1 MIRVVGCTKTRG
13 SGAHTAS
20 NPAAHSVIPES
31 TFLRPPVTAPPRYH
45 PSAPVSPPASR
56 EALNQTTFFILSW
69 VVLAALLFLPVSR
82 LMWVMSVRRLER
94 RQKRRLEE
102 AEREAQLR
110 RARAIAVIVVLA
122 FSFLFN
128 LHMVGLPGG

>member
-1 MIRVVGCTKTRG
+1 M
-13 SGAHTAS
+13 
-20 NPAAHSVIPES
+20 
-31 TFLRPPVTAPPRYH
+31 
-45 PSAPVSPPASR
+45 
-56 EALNQTTFFILSW
+56 NQTTFFILSW

-102 AEREAQLR
+102 AERDAQLR
-110 RARAIAVIVVLA
+110 RARAIAVFVVLA

-128 LHMVGLPGG
+128 LHVVGLPGG